1 MIEKIR
7 KIAFPRNL
15 SLKLAMLYAVAIGLV
30 LAILLFFAIEFGVTA
45 LFNLTY
51 LSDESRENREDRYFE
66 RLEEYIDGNDITAEN
81 VSSGL
86 FSWQMQNNYIYVT
99 GYTTDDKLLYDP
111 TYICH
116 HDGTEP
122 GDRCGRCNEKY
133 VPKCNHIDENGDE
146 ICDKCDLNYKCTHS
160 NDSEEDGICDICH
173 GWYTECEHRD
183 KNDDELCDS
192 CGREHDDGNEDA
204 FGGGFTWVEK
214 LTVEEVRAEL
224 EKRKDAEGGDI
235 LTLTDGTQVHVLL
248 GDYTEY
254 IYYDIINVSALVVA
268 MIAMVL
274 VIMIYFSR
282 ITKRIIKLSN
292 EVSVVAD
299 GDTDHVIQPDG
310 EDEIG
315 LLSDKVENMRTAM
328 LERVAGEKAAMDAN
342 AELITA
348 MSHDI
353 RTPLTVLLGYL
364 DIMKIYAKD
373 EMMAEYVDASEKT
386 ALRLKKLSDD
396 LFNYFLVFGSEAK
409 VDIQRYD
416 AVTLIEQLLAEHV
429 LLLKE
434 KGYKVEN
441 VVDMPLAEGDGV
453 VSIDTDAQSLMRV
466 IENVF
471 SNIYKYAD
479 KSAPVLIYVGLLDN
493 EFHLRF
499 ENGIDGA
506 LKNVESNKIGLK
518 TCQKIAQ
525 LLGARFDTESADGRF
540 TVKLVI
546 PAIPPKKE
554 NDQ

>member
-7 KIAFPRNL
+7 KITFPRKL
-15 SLKLAMLYAVAIGLV
+15 SLRLAMLYAVAIGLV
-30 LAILLFFAIEFGVTA
+30 LAILLFLAIEFGVTA
-45 LFNLTY
+45 LFNAAY
-51 LSDESRENREDRYFE
+51 LSEESSEKRESRYFE
-66 RLEEYIDGNDITAEN
+66 RLEEYIYDNEITAEN

-86 FSWQMQNNYIYVT
+86 FSWQMQNSYIYVT

-111 TYICH
+111 TYICR

-122 GDRCGRCNEKY
+122 GERCERCNEKF
-133 VPKCNHIDENGDE
+133 VPKCDHIDENADGH
-146 ICDKCDLNYKCTHS
+146 CDKCRLDYDCQHS
-160 NDSEEDGICDICH
+160 KDVESDGICDTCN
-173 GWYTECEHRD
+173 GYFTECEHRD
-183 KNDDELCDS
+183 KNDDELCDN
-192 CGREHDDGNEDA
+192 CGKNHDDGNEDA

-214 LTVEEVRAEL
+214 LTVEEVRAQL
-224 EKRKDAEGGDI
+224 EKRKDQEGGDI

-254 IYYDIINVSALVVA
+254 IYYDIINVSAIVVA
-268 MIAMVL
+268 MIALVL
-274 VIMIYFSR
+274 VIMLYFSH

-292 EVSVVAD
+292 EVTVVAD
-299 GDTDHVIQPDG
+299 GDMDHVIRPDG

-328 LERVAGEKAAMDAN
+328 LERIAGEKAAVDAN

-396 LFNYFLVFGSEAK
+396 LFNYFLVFGSQTK
-409 VDIQRYD
+409 VELQRYD
-416 AVTLIEQLLAEHV
+416 AVTLIDQLLAEHI

-434 KGYKVEN
+434 KGYE
-441 VVDMPLAEGDGV
+441 VVNTQDGSLSDSASG

-479 KSAPVLIYVGLLDN
+479 RSAPVQIYVGLKEDK
-493 EFHLRF
+493 FILRF
-499 ENGIDGA
+499 ENTTDSS

-518 TCQKIAQ
+518 TCRKISQ
-525 LLGARFDTESADGRF
+525 LLGAQFDTENEDGRF
-540 TVKLVI
+540 AVTLVI
-546 PAIPPKKE
+546 PAIPPEKGE
-554 NDQ
+554 V